1 MKRQCVVYSFGV
13 DNNLDFDKAMLA
25 RKDPAGV
32 PIGCRVMSFD
42 PFCCGAAHVLA
53 TNHQFAPVGLAT
65 YDGLMEAGTEQGN
78 VSFPVAPARD
88 GTPGPPHLGCT
99 WAGGR
104 ARRCLRCARS
114 CPPTR
119 TRSWTRCGS
128 R

>member
-25 RKDPAGV
+25 RKDPAGIT
-32 PIGCRVMSFD
+32 IGCRVMSFD

-88 GTPGPPHLGCT
+88 DTPRIRRVTAAPRRVAVRLGVY
-99 WAGGR
+99 A
-104 ARRCLRCARS
+104 AHAHVLQ
-114 CPPTR
+114 
-119 TRSWTRCGS
+119 
-128 R
+128 